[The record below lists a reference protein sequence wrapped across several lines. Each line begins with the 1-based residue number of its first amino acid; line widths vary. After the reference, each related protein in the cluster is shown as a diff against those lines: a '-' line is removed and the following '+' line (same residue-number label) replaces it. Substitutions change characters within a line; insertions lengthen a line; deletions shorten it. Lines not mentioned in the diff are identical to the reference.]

1 MLVDHQHTIRSRRRH
16 RVRTQRGNPALVYCR
31 GIPGGLREEPLQAL
45 RLGMLRTNDWFSVG
59 KGGQGLV
66 ALGRQQETFQVAAKA
81 ITLIPSRK
89 EGIERVAVRFQ
100 GTRGGRNGE
109 ALSHN
114 CISSPVVLPLLLLQH
129 TTNTCA
135 TERLGKGMLCYS
147 APPFNTRLLQMQART
162 NDERHDNRYCGQD
175 HGDKL

>member
-16 RVRTQRGNPALVYCR
+16 RIGTQPGNPALVHCR

-45 RLGMLRTNDWFSVG
+45 RLRMLRTNDWFGVG

-81 ITLIPSRK
+81 IALIPLRK
-89 EGIERVAVRFQ
+89 EGVERVAVRFQ

-109 ALSHN
+109 ALRHN
-114 CISSPVVLPLLLLQH
+114 CISSPLVLPLLLSQQ
-129 TTNTCA
+129 TT
-135 TERLGKGMLCYS
+135 
-147 APPFNTRLLQMQART
+147 
-162 NDERHDNRYCGQD
+162 D
-175 HGDKL
+175 